1 MDLLELFSFAFMAT
15 IKFAV
20 LVPLYIVK
28 EELPFWQ
35 GFLFGLVSGITG
47 VLFFMYLSTGILIFW
62 KAIVRKLWPTR
73 KSKPTFSKRNRNLIG
88 LKSKFGLWG
97 IAFLSPLLLSLPL
110 GCFLAVR
117 YYKNRWRVFWTM
129 SLGVAFWSA
138 VYAGFGASI
147 VNIINSIRA

>member
-1 MDLLELFSFAFMAT
+1 MDLLEFFAFALMAT

-35 GFLFGLVSGITG
+35 GFFFGLASGITG
-47 VLFFMYLSTGILIFW
+47 VLFFMYLSSGILLLW
-62 KAIVRKLWPTR
+62 KALLRKIWPHR
-73 KSKPTFSKRNRNLIG
+73 KSKPAFSKRNRKLIG

-117 YYKNRWRVFWTM
+117 YFKNRWRIFGIM

-138 VYAGFGASI
+138 IYAGFGTYI
-147 VNIINSIRA
+147 VKIINSIQA